1 MARSRNPSIPGKLSI
16 LPKAPTARRLQAAIT
31 SPTDERLETAMTD
44 TDCGGPGGPGHCRR
58 LTLKKLATTLA
69 GAAFALAPSL
79 LPIQAAAQAQEA
91 EFPSRVIRFVVPYAA
106 GGPLDQA
113 ARVLADLMRD
123 SLGQPVIVEN
133 RPGAG
138 GNIGAD
144 NVAKSEPDGYSIVMG
159 AVATHAI
166 NPYLFKKM
174 PYDANR
180 DFTPITRVAL
190 VPNVLV
196 VTPEWAGREKI
207 DSVAALV
214 AYARANPGKISYG
227 SGGNGSAGHL
237 AGELF
242 KSLAGISM
250 VHIPYKGAA
259 PAKLELMSGQI
270 QVMFDNLASATP
282 QIRAGQLKA
291 LAVTTPERAEGQ
303 PDLPTVAESGVPGF
317 DISTWFGIFAPAG
330 LAAPVKEKL
339 YQAAVAALKSP
350 ATVAML
356 DKMGARPAPMDPMT
370 FTDFI
375 QAEQRKY
382 EVIVRESGATV
393 D

>member
-1 MARSRNPSIPGKLSI
+1 MINHACGDSISSAGSSRRPLDEFATRLI
-16 LPKAPTARRLQAAIT
+16 LAAA
-31 SPTDERLETAMTD
+31 L
-44 TDCGGPGGPGHCRR
+44 
-58 LTLKKLATTLA
+58 LV
-69 GAAFALAPSL
+69 AAL
-79 LPIQAAAQAQEA
+79 LPGLSEAQPQEPA
-91 EFPSRVIRFVVPYAA
+91 FPSRTIRFIVPYAG

-113 ARVLADLMRD
+113 ARVLAEQMRAT
-123 SLGQPVIVEN
+123 LGQTVIVEN
-133 RPGAG
+133 KPGAG
-138 GNIGAD
+138 GNLGAD
-144 NVAKSEPDGYSIVMG
+144 MVAKAEPDGYSIVMG

-180 DFTPITRVAL
+180 DFTPITRVAV

-196 VTPEWAGREKI
+196 VSPQWARDAGV
-207 DSVAALV
+207 DSVASLI
-214 AYARANPGKISYG
+214 AYARANPDKLNYG

-242 KSLAGISM
+242 KSMAGISM

-259 PAKLELMSGQI
+259 PAKLELMSGEI

-291 LAVTTPERAEGQ
+291 LAVTTPERTEQQ

-317 DISTWFGIFAPAG
+317 DINTWFGIFAPAALPG
-330 LAAPVKEKL
+330 PVRDRL
-339 YQAAVAALKSP
+339 YQAASAALKSP
-350 ATVAML
+350 AAIATL
-356 DKMGARPAPMDPMT
+356 EQMGAKPAPMDPVT
-370 FTDFI
+370 FADFI

-382 EVIVRESGATV
+382 EVIVRQSGATV

>member
-1 MARSRNPSIPGKLSI
+1 
-16 LPKAPTARRLQAAIT
+16 
-31 SPTDERLETAMTD
+31 
-44 TDCGGPGGPGHCRR
+44 
-58 LTLKKLATTLA
+58 
-69 GAAFALAPSL
+69 
-79 LPIQAAAQAQEA
+79 
-91 EFPSRVIRFVVPYAA
+91 
-106 GGPLDQA
+106 
-113 ARVLADLMRD
+113 
-123 SLGQPVIVEN
+123 
-133 RPGAG
+133 
-138 GNIGAD
+138 
-144 NVAKSEPDGYSIVMG
+144 VMG

-196 VTPEWAGREKI
+196 VTPQWASKEKI

-214 AYARANPGKISYG
+214 AYARANPGKLNYG

-242 KSLAGISM
+242 KSMAGISM

-259 PAKLELMSGQI
+259 PAKMELIGGEI
-270 QVMFDNLASATP
+270 QVMFDNLASAMP
-282 QIRAGQLKA
+282 QIRSGQLKA
-291 LAVTTPERAEGQ
+291 LAVTTPQRAEAQ

-330 LAAPVKEKL
+330 LATPVLDKL
-339 YQAAVAALKSP
+339 YQATTGALKSP
-350 ATVAML
+350 AVAAAL
-356 DKMGARPAPMDPMT
+356 DRMGAKPAPMAPPA
-370 FTDFI
+370 FADFI
-375 QAEQRKY
+375 KAEQRKY
-382 EVIVRESGATV
+382 EVIVKQSGATV

>member
-1 MARSRNPSIPGKLSI
+1 MICHDRFDRGHARSPEPMRTSRR
-16 LPKAPTARRLQAAIT
+16 TARR
-31 SPTDERLETAMTD
+31 R
-44 TDCGGPGGPGHCRR
+44 
-58 LTLKKLATTLA
+58 TLGALA
-69 GAAFALAPSL
+69 GAIAIAAGAAVSIVATL
-79 LPIQAAAQAQEA
+79 LPGAVFAQAAKPGEDY
-91 EFPSRVIRFVVPYAA
+91 PSRTIRFVVPYAS
-106 GGPLDQA
+106 GGPLDQV
-113 ARVLADLMRD
+113 ARVLAEQMRET
-123 SLGQPVIVEN
+123 LGQPVIVEN
-133 RPGAG
+133 KPGAG

-144 NVAKSEPDGYSIVMG
+144 LIAKAPPDGYSIVMG

-196 VTPEWAGREKI
+196 VTPAWASTEKV
-207 DSVAALV
+207 DSVASLV
-214 AYARANPGKISYG
+214 RYARANPGKLNYG

-242 KSLAGISM
+242 KSMAKISM

-259 PAKLELMSGQI
+259 PAKMELIGGEI

-282 QIRAGQLKA
+282 QIQSGQLKA
-291 LAVTTPERAEGQ
+291 LAVTTPERAQAQ
-303 PDLPTVAESGVPGF
+303 PGLPTVAESGVPGF

-330 LAAPVKEKL
+330 LATPVLDKL
-339 YQAAVAALKSP
+339 YQAAVGALKSP
-350 ATVAML
+350 AVIATL
-356 DKMGARPAPMDPMT
+356 DKMGAAPAPMDPT
-370 FTDFI
+370 AFADFI
-375 QAEQRKY
+375 KAEQRKY
-382 EVIVRESGATV
+382 QVIVKQSGATV

>member
-1 MARSRNPSIPGKLSI
+1 MNHS
-16 LPKAPTARRLQAAIT
+16 APFAGRL
-31 SPTDERLETAMTD
+31 
-44 TDCGGPGGPGHCRR
+44 
-58 LTLKKLATTLA
+58 LAA
-69 GAAFALAPSL
+69 GACLAAALVPAVALA
-79 LPIQAAAQAQEA
+79 QATSDGADYPA
-91 EFPSRVIRFVVPYAA
+91 RTIRFVVPYSA

-113 ARVLADLMRD
+113 ARVLAEQMRE

-133 RPGAG
+133 KPGAG

-144 NVAKSEPDGYSIVMG
+144 VIAKAPPDGYSIVMG

-196 VTPEWAGREKI
+196 VTPAWAEREKV
-207 DSVAALV
+207 DSVASLV
-214 AYARANPGKISYG
+214 SYARANPGKLNYG

-242 KSLAGISM
+242 KSMAGISM

-259 PAKLELMSGQI
+259 PAKMELIGGEI
-270 QVMFDNLASATP
+270 QVMFDNLASAMP

-291 LAVTTPERAEGQ
+291 LAVTTPERAEAQ

-330 LAAPVKEKL
+330 LPQPVLDKL
-339 YQAAVAALKSP
+339 LQAAEMALKSP
-350 ATVAML
+350 AMIASL
-356 DKMGARPAPMDPMT
+356 DRMGAAPAPMKPKA
-370 FTDFI
+370 FADFI
-375 QAEQRKY
+375 KAEQRKY
-382 EVIVRESGATV
+382 EVIVRQSGATV

>member
-1 MARSRNPSIPGKLSI
+1 MF
-16 LPKAPTARRLQAAIT
+16 
-31 SPTDERLETAMTD
+31 
-44 TDCGGPGGPGHCRR
+44 
-58 LTLKKLATTLA
+58 ATMWPA
-69 GAAFALAPSL
+69 GALAQTGAGTDYP
-79 LPIQAAAQAQEA
+79 A
-91 EFPSRVIRFVVPYAA
+91 RTIRFVVPYAA
-106 GGPLDQA
+106 GGPLDQV
-113 ARVLADLMRD
+113 ARVLAEQMRE

-133 RPGAG
+133 KPGAG

-144 NVAKSEPDGYSIVMG
+144 LIAKAPPDGYSIVMG

-180 DFTPITRVAL
+180 DFTPVTRVAL

-196 VTPEWAGREKI
+196 VTPAWADREKV

-214 AYARANPGKISYG
+214 RYARANPGKLNYG

-242 KSLAGISM
+242 KSMAGISM

-259 PAKLELMSGQI
+259 PAKMELIGGEI

-282 QIRAGQLKA
+282 QIRSGQLKA
-291 LAVTTPERAEGQ
+291 LAVTTPERAEAQ

-330 LAAPVKEKL
+330 LATPVLDKL
-339 YQAAVAALKSP
+339 YQAAIAALASP
-350 ATVAML
+350 AVVATL
-356 DKMGARPAPMDPMT
+356 DKMGARPAPMNPNAFADYLK
-370 FTDFI
+370 
-375 QAEQRKY
+375 AEQRKY
-382 EVIVRESGATV
+382 EIIVKQSGATV